1 MILSDRMW
9 QGGLG
14 VPPRLGRRPGDDDG
28 AEDHQDKGGR
38 AGAGQ
43 GAEQREPSLPDHG
56 LQPGQLLPVQGAVR
70 GGWRRGATGAESAQ
84 ADPEEPRGGGG
95 GGGYRGAGAGAADV
109 GPGAGGERAGQAGA
123 GGLAGGGALRVAAPW
138 HGADKAPHRGD

>member
-1 MILSDRMW
+1 MW

-14 VPPRLGRRPGDDDG
+14 VPPRVGRRPGDDDG

-70 GGWRRGATGAESAQ
+70 GGGGRGAAGAEWAK

-95 GGGYRGAGAGAADV
+95 GGGDRGAGAGGD
-109 GPGAGGERAGQAGA
+109 RSGQAGA
-123 GGLAGGGALRVAAPW
+123 GGLAGGGALRVAAP
-138 HGADKAPHRGD
+138 

>member
-1 MILSDRMW
+1 MW

-56 LQPGQLLPVQGAVR
+56 LQRGQLLPVQGAVR
-70 GGWRRGATGAESAQ
+70 GGGRRGATGAESAQ

-95 GGGYRGAGAGAADV
+95 GGGDRGGG
-109 GPGAGGERAGQAGA
+109 GGGAGGGGERGGHAGA
-123 GGLAGGGALRVAAPW
+123 GGLAGGGALRVAAP
-138 HGADKAPHRGD
+138 